1 MRAPSF
7 FIALPLALAASFL
20 TATPSAVAKAQKGVK
35 AHSIGAPNH
44 GKLEGASRLH
54 GSKHLK
60 IRSGANPYGLHQ
72 LTHALKSA
80 ADCVGSKYAGS
91 VLLVGD
97 LSAKD
102 GGPLTGHNSHQTGR
116 DADVGFYVMN
126 ANGKALPS
134 KHFVAFDRNGVGK
147 ELTNLHFDDA
157 RNWFLVESLLKNEKA
172 NVHYLFVATAL
183 KVRLL
188 AYANKHHVSKEL
200 MARASAAMMAP
211 QETGPHDDHFHVRVS
226 CPDDM
231 KDCIEEAVVRSAPA
245 EEPAAPLAQGG

>member
-1 MRAPSF
+1 MRALSF
-7 FIALPLALAASFL
+7 FVALPLALASLLTVTPPAS
-20 TATPSAVAKAQKGVK
+20 AKAAKGVK

-44 GKLEGASRLH
+44 GKLEGGSRLH

-60 IRSGANPYGLHQ
+60 VRSGANPYGLHQ

-80 ADCVGSKYAGS
+80 ADRVGSKYAGS

-97 LSAKD
+97 LSAKE

-126 ANGKALPS
+126 ANGKALPT

-147 ELTNLHFDDA
+147 ELTNVHFDDA
-157 RNWFLVESLLKNEKA
+157 RNWFFVESLLKNEKA
-172 NVHYLFVATAL
+172 NVHYVFVATSL

-200 MARASAAMMAP
+200 LARASAAMMAP

-231 KDCIEEAVVRSAPA
+231 KDCIEESIVRAPPA
-245 EEPAAPLAQGG
+245 DEPAPVAQGG